1 MKRLIN
7 KVKNVA
13 YKVER
18 LHELGLLTPIIL
30 NILGVLIVIVIIY
43 MMVLSVI
50 LVSY

>member
-7 KVKNVA
+7 KVKNVV

-30 NILGVLIVIVIIY
+30 NIVGVLIVIAAIYII
-43 MMVLSVI
+43 VLSII
-50 LVSY
+50 LVSC